1 MSTQENTEKHIESL
15 KEDIRRKLDECRER
29 ISEPRKILQQLD
41 GLSVSLPSRLS
52 ELRVKGYVYRSYLEK
67 KLENLIDGWMKIRQS
82 FLTNVNDLEKRY
94 KSRLKDIELQLRE
107 SSLFDP
113 NIAVGEEQR
122 LESIRLELE
131 SLCDDI
137 ERSVD
142 SILESVRDVE
152 REFASVKWEINNAEQ
167 TLDKASR
174 IGLELQ
180 QGEFLYAAFTGTL
193 LGNEKAKC
201 TVFLTNRRFIIVGE
215 KDIVLKKILF
225 IPVKKKKTYITI
237 ADMPIGYVK
246 DVKPGK
252 VGFFRGKGVYITA
265 GTEEFVIDMED
276 YKVDT
281 FIKHLIKAM
290 RGDIDNEVIINVK
303 PEEKTMPKVV
313 QCPYCGAPVKVPLIR
328 GVTSIKCE
336 YCGSIIHIK

>member
-1 MSTQENTEKHIESL
+1 MSTQEDIEKRIESL
-15 KEDIRRKLDECRER
+15 KDDIRRNLDECKER

-82 FLTNVNDLEKRY
+82 FLTSVNDLEKRY
-94 KSRLKDIELQLRE
+94 TSRLEDIEWQLRE
-107 SSLFDP
+107 FSLFDP
-113 NIAVGEEQR
+113 NTVVKEEQR
-122 LESIRLELE
+122 LESIKLELE
-131 SLCDDI
+131 SLCGDL

-142 SILESVRDVE
+142 SLLESVRDIE
-152 REFASVKWEINNAEQ
+152 RGFASIKWEINNAEQ

-174 IGLELQ
+174 MELELQ

-193 LGNEKAKC
+193 LGDDKTKC

-237 ADMPIGYVK
+237 ADIPIGYMK

-252 VGFFRGKGVYITA
+252 VGFFRGKGIYITA

-281 FIKHLIKAM
+281 FIKHIMKAVK
-290 RGDIDNEVIINVK
+290 GDIDNEIIINIK
-303 PEEKTMPKVV
+303 PEEKTEPNFV
-313 QCPYCGAPVKVPLIR
+313 QCPYCGAPVKVPVIR
-328 GVTSIKCE
+328 GITSIKCE
-336 YCGSIIHIK
+336 YCGSVIRIE